1 MRIIPIHI
9 GFLACLLTLPYGS
22 TTPDKAR
29 ISEQPDG
36 TWSIEMGSARLLIDP
51 DDGAKDISLLIGG
64 TEYIAG
70 RNIRKEFY
78 GNSLW
83 IAPQLR
89 YWPQPKVLDFGA
101 YSVSP
106 VQKGILCISPPDE
119 ANGLIYQKMITAD
132 EMKHSFIHRYIITNE
147 SDSTILLAAWEV
159 TRHHK
164 KGISLFPLGDT
175 TAPGTRYLDSS
186 IPMVISNGMV
196 WHEYDLSQKGHP
208 GSGSKAI
215 IDGRDGWIAYVLGSY
230 LVVKVFKDVLPLN
243 SMPGDQ
249 DVEIYVD
256 SRFDYIEIEVLS
268 EKTSLAPGKSLEWQV
283 EWKILEIPTDMEISP
298 HCEDLP
304 SFIQS
309 SLK

>member
-1 MRIIPIHI
+1 M
-9 GFLACLLTLPYGS
+9 
-22 TTPDKAR
+22 
-29 ISEQPDG
+29 
-36 TWSIEMGSARLLIDP
+36 EMGSARLLIDP
-51 DDGAKDISLLIGG
+51 NDGAKDLSLLIGD

-70 RNIRKEFY
+70 KDIRKEFY

-83 IAPQLR
+83 ISPQSR
-89 YWPQPKVLDFGA
+89 YWPQPKALDFGI

-106 VQKGILCISPPDE
+106 VEKGILCISPPDE
-119 ANGLIYQKMITAD
+119 ANGLSYQKKIMAD
-132 EMKHSFIHRYIITNE
+132 ERKHSFIHRYTITNE
-147 SDSTILLAAWEV
+147 SDSAILIAAWEV

-186 IPMVISNGMV
+186 IPMKVCDGMI

-215 IDGRDGWIAYVLGSY
+215 IDGRDGWIAYVLGDY
-230 LVVKVFKDVLPLN
+230 AVVKVFKDVLPKN

-256 SRFDYIEIEVLS
+256 NRFDYIEIEVLS

-283 EWKILEIPTDMEISP
+283 EWKILEIPTGLEISP
-298 HCEDLP
+298 CSQELP
-304 SFIQS
+304 GFIQS
-309 SLK
+309 SLL